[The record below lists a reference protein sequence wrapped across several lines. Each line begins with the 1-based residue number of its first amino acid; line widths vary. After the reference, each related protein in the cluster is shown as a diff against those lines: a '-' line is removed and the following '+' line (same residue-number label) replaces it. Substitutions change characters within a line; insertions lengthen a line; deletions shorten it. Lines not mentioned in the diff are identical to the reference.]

1 MGWVWRDDDSDA
13 FNNSTAGDV
22 NRFQNPIISSNTD
35 QCSTRK
41 VVRSQCKTEQVEPGK
56 FIRKCEK
63 TEEVFRDCIG
73 KPVELL
79 KSNTEY
85 TEDDVTEQVVKG
97 SNPSRSFVEPFD
109 FPGLRGDIESI
120 ERHFLGGI
128 NRFFEAAEEMKNGF
142 FDAFGHDR
150 QSSSWPSMRRGVPI
164 EGEGQS
170 SSSPSMRQ
178 GVPIEGKPQMEASPK
193 SVGAGIDFSGL
204 VKDV

>member
-1 MGWVWRDDDSDA
+1 MGWVWRDDDSDD
-13 FNNSTAGDV
+13 FNNSTASDV
-22 NRFQNPIISSNTD
+22 TRFQNPNVSSNTD

-56 FIRKCEK
+56 FIKKCEK

-79 KSNTEY
+79 KSTTEY

-97 SNPSRSFVEPFD
+97 SNPSRSFAEPFD

-120 ERHFLGGI
+120 ERNFLGGI

-150 QSSSWPSMRRGVPI
+150 QSPSWPSMRRGVPI

-193 SVGAGIDFSGL
+193 AEGTGIDFSGL

>member
-1 MGWVWRDDDSDA
+1 M
-13 FNNSTAGDV
+13 
-22 NRFQNPIISSNTD
+22 
-35 QCSTRK
+35 
-41 VVRSQCKTEQVEPGK
+41 
-56 FIRKCEK
+56 
-63 TEEVFRDCIG
+63 
-73 KPVELL
+73 ELL

-97 SNPSRSFVEPFD
+97 SNPSQSFGEPFD

-120 ERHFLGGI
+120 ERNFLGGI

-142 FDAFGHDR
+142 FDAFVHDR
-150 QSSSWPSMRRGVPI
+150 QSPSWPSMRRGVPI

-193 SVGAGIDFSGL
+193 AEGTGIDFSGL

>member
-1 MGWVWRDDDSDA
+1 MGWVWRDDDADD

-22 NRFQNPIISSNTD
+22 TRFENPNSSD
-35 QCSTRK
+35 RCSTRK
-41 VVRSQCKTEQVEPGK
+41 VVTSQCKTEEVEPGK

-63 TEEVFRDCIG
+63 TEQIFRDCVG
-73 KPVELL
+73 KPVEVL

-85 TEDDVTEQVVKG
+85 TEDDVTDQMVKG
-97 SNPSRSFVEPFD
+97 SYPSQSSDVPFN

-128 NRFFEAAEEMKNGF
+128 NRFFEAAEEMRNSI
-142 FDAFGHDR
+142 FDAFGHDGK
-150 QSSSWPSMRRGVPI
+150 SSSWPSMRQGVPI

-178 GVPIEGKPQMEASPK
+178 GVPIEGKPRMEASPK
-193 SVGAGIDFSGL
+193 AEGSGIDFSGL